1 VRVFVAASGGQC
13 WFPGVTRSWPW
24 PAVPSHRKS
33 ASRHGLALTLALMS
47 GCTELSDTA
56 PHRKSV
62 SDRYG
67 ERRTSGGQWP
77 LSAIPL
83 KPVTGVVTLRPI
95 VCPEVL
101 RVVGHL
107 PGERRRASIRHDLR
121 AGVAQASREE
131 TAATATGGCS
141 RHRSYGDLS
150 AMVPAAQA
158 DREVIGRSMTL
169 PAISACV
176 APDVGAGV
184 EWANSLAPAG
194 KTRVCPASAASV
206 RVGNGLRCWHARV
219 VMTEAVR
226 EWFDSA

>member
-1 VRVFVAASGGQC
+1 MPSSKVR
-13 WFPGVTRSWPW
+13 R
-24 PAVPSHRKS
+24 
-33 ASRHGLALTLALMS
+33 
-47 GCTELSDTA
+47 
-56 PHRKSV
+56 
-62 SDRYG
+62 
-67 ERRTSGGQWP
+67 
-77 LSAIPL
+77 AICGRQL
-83 KPVTGVVTLRPI
+83 
-95 VCPEVL
+95 L